1 MTRPIETSRDLT
13 LPFASDAALMRRFM
27 VVDEPLAGNLRFDL
41 LLEVLDKLAE
51 DTALDYARRSV
62 PDGRVV
68 TAAIDNILLREP
80 ADVTRDLDLC
90 ARVNYVGRSSVEVG
104 IRIEHPGTQPIHLA
118 SCYFTMVART
128 GDGEASRSAALQPL
142 ECVDDLERRR
152 YQKAIARRETYR
164 AVQAVATEP
173 PSREEYALLS
183 ALHAA
188 QEQPGFSGRLVSG
201 LVKSNWERM
210 YPEQENVPQKIFGGY
225 LVRRAYELASI
236 NVEEIAPDRPV
247 IIRVNRINFLQPVRL
262 GDQLHFVSRVAYTG
276 RTSICVEVNIER
288 VSRDRVTRALSNT
301 CVFTFVNVDK
311 DMIPRPVPPVYP
323 TTYAEDARYLEAH
336 RRNVRHNDRDPYRS
350 EFLEPAEEQGPA
362 PDQIA
367 GA

>member
-1 MTRPIETSRDLT
+1 MTRPNETSRELT
-13 LPFASDAALMRRFM
+13 LPFASDPDLMRRYM

-51 DTALDYARRSV
+51 ETALAYTRRFV

-80 ADVTRDLDLC
+80 ADVTQDLDLH
-90 ARVNYVGRSSVEVG
+90 ARVNHVGRSSIEVG
-104 IRIEHPGTQPIHLA
+104 IRIEHPGARPIHLA

-128 GDGEASRSAALQPL
+128 GEGETSRSAALRPL
-142 ECVDDLERRR
+142 DCVDELERRR
-152 YQKAIARRETYR
+152 YEKAIARRESYR
-164 AVQAVATEP
+164 AARAAATEP

-183 ALHAA
+183 ALHTA
-188 QEQPGFSGRLVSG
+188 QEQPGFAGRLVSG
-201 LVKSNWERM
+201 LVTSNWERM

-262 GDQLHFVSRVAYTG
+262 GDKLHFVSRVVYTG
-276 RTSICVEVNIER
+276 STSICVEVNIER

-301 CVFTFVNVDK
+301 CVFTFVNVDRN
-311 DMIPRPVPPVYP
+311 MVPRPVPTVYP
-323 TTYAEDARYLEAH
+323 TTYAEDARYLEGY
-336 RRNVRHNDRDPYRS
+336 RRNRRDNDHPLAPS
-350 EFLEPAEEQGPA
+350 PLVAELPGTDDGRRP
-362 PDQIA
+362 IS
-367 GA
+367 